1 MPRNKSGS
9 ANGGV
14 IGKTNKTSFGK
25 NTQTVKTSSGS
36 VTTQSG
42 TRVVQSLIVAGGGA
56 SGGGSGGG
64 GAGGLRNIEVPNSG
78 NSALTIVVGAGG
90 SSSPCGPYPGMTSGT
105 PGAVSSVAS
114 CGTTYSASGG
124 GGALGVNSPAGG
136 GASCGVGQ
144 PGGSGSGGAN
154 QSSQCRVGGTG
165 NAGGFDPP
173 EGNNGGKNNPSPS
186 PTSGAGGGG
195 GAGAVG
201 SNASSSTGGAGGAG
215 LDVSPDFPGAP
226 NSGVYA
232 GGGGGGGFSP
242 DGGDASGGTGGGGT
256 GRGPKCATAGAGT
269 PNTGGG
275 AGGGGLTGPLG
286 QYGAGAAGGPG
297 IVIVKELNKASG
309 VWSMQSQFQ
318 AKQQGTWPD
327 GSVVLGVNVNY
338 LVMAGGGGGA
348 EGSAVGGGGGA
359 GGYRASGYGPSPLQG
374 TALLANSL
382 FKGTTYTVTV
392 GGGGSSYSKGSDS
405 IFNPGGTEGTDMITA
420 TGGGGAFSAPV
431 GPGLA
436 PSNANGGSGGGPN
449 YNGSYPN
456 PFGTNPSTHSVF
468 PASTKGLGN
477 TPPFSPSQG
486 NPSGGGGFN
495 DNGPTSHYGG
505 GGGGGAGGVGGD
517 FNVGPGG
524 NSPTPLHGGDGGIG
538 VGTAI
543 NPSSGVGT
551 PGPCGSLRYFGGG
564 GGGGA
569 QGAYDS
575 LPPIRAGIGGYGGGG
590 CASACRGGPPN
601 PWYPRTAN
609 APGHSGVSGESGT
622 TNTGGGGGAGGKDAG
637 VGPVP
642 GPGVGSGGSGG
653 SGIIILR
660 YPTAVTGTL
669 TGPGCNTIACAP
681 SSTKVATF
689 KATGSIT
696 FS

>member
-14 IGKTNKTSFGK
+14 IGKTNKSSFGK
-25 NTQTVKTSSGS
+25 NKVTVKTSSGNI
-36 VTTQSG
+36 TALSG
-42 TRVVQSLIVAGGGA
+42 TRVVQATLVAGGA
-56 SGGGSGGG
+56 SGGSNQGEGDGGGGG
-64 GAGGLRNIEVPNSG
+64 GAGGLKTFP
-78 NSALTIVVGAGG
+78 
-90 SSSPCGPYPGMTSGT
+90 
-105 PGAVSSVAS
+105 SVNA
-114 CGTTYSASGG
+114 CGTIAVVVGG
-124 GGALGVNSPAGG
+124 GGALANYTCRKQGNPGNVSSLGSACVTGGGGG
-136 GASCGVGQ
+136 GAPPTAPSGAGL
-144 PGGSGSGGAN
+144 PGGSGGGSNGCAAVGSGICG
-154 QSSQCRVGGTG
+154 Q
-165 NAGGFDPP
+165 
-173 EGNNGGKNNPSPS
+173 GNNGGIGLGPA
-186 PTSGAGGGG
+186 GDGGGGG

-201 SNASSSTGGAGGAG
+201 GNGTAYPGGTAGAGGAG
-215 LDVSPDFPGAP
+215 TDISPLYPGTSLP

-232 GGGGGGGFSP
+232 GGGGG
-242 DGGDASGGTGGGGT
+242 ASYCRNPGANNAGPGGTGGGGA
-256 GRGPKCATAGAGT
+256 GGKGAQVGTAGTA
-269 PNTGGG
+269 NTGGGGGG
-275 AGGGGLTGPLG
+275 AGGQTPNSGTGRNS
-286 QYGAGAAGGPG
+286 GAGGSG
-297 IVIVKELNKASG
+297 IAIIKELNKASG
-309 VWSMQSQFQ
+309 VWSMQSQF
-318 AKQQGTWPD
+318 AAISSGTWPD

-348 EGSAVGGGGGA
+348 DGNYVGGGGGA

-392 GGGGSSYSKGSDS
+392 GGGGSSFSKGSDS

-642 GPGVGSGGSGG
+642 GPGVGSAGSGG